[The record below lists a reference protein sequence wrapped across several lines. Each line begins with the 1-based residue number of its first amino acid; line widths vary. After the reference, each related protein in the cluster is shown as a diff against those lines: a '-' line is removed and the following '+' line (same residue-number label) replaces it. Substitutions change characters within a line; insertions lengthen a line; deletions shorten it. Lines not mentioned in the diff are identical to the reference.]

1 MRKRVFFYY
10 FFIIYLIFVCVSLLY
25 YLNFFLLPKDYGFVF
40 SPIKFIYIVIVSL
53 FFGYYLTLFLFYQ
66 KREFKIL
73 VFLSFVFVLF
83 YLQDFKRNFIF
94 SQLFEVELPLYS
106 SFEILSCILSI
117 LLISIVCYFQVK
129 KSKSRKKSVIINKK
143 SGDDLFV

>member
-94 SQLFEVELPLYS
+94 SQLFEVELSLYS
-106 SFEILSCILSI
+106 SFEILSGILSI

-129 KSKSRKKSVIINKK
+129 KVNLGRKV
-143 SGDDLFV
+143 LL